1 MADGENSKRR
11 GRPPKGIDANRE
23 VGNAPTGAEEK
34 PRAESKG
41 LDWSVIE
48 AETHKAEA
56 QEGQHGRRVCRVF
69 ASEFAPELW
78 HGTFGSAIVEI
89 GTPGY
94 QLSDGSIVSIG

>member
-11 GRPPKGIDANRE
+11 GRPPKGIDADRE
-23 VGNAPTGAEEK
+23 ASNDPTGAEEK
-34 PRAESKG
+34 PDAARKG

-48 AETHKAEA
+48 AATHKAEA

-69 ASEFAPELW
+69 AAESAPELW
-78 HGTFGSAIVEI
+78 HGAFGSAIVEI

-94 QLSDGSIVSIG
+94 QLSDGTTVTL